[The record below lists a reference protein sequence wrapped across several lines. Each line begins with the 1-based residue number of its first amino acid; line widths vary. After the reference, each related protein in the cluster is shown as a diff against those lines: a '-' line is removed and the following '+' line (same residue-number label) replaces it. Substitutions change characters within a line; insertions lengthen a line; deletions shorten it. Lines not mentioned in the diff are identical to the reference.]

1 MSISNDE
8 GISKL
13 LDLADDKFNENLDS
27 QLKYWKQQLVGSPPL
42 LELPTDRP
50 RPTVQSFR
58 GAHQSF
64 TLSLELTKAL
74 SLLIRRE
81 GVTLFMAL
89 LAAFDTLLYRYT
101 GTEDILV
108 GSPIA
113 NRNHGEIEELIGF
126 FVNTLVLRTD
136 MSGNPS
142 FQELL
147 GRVREVAL
155 QADTHQDLPF
165 QILVEELQPQ
175 RDLSYS
181 PLFQVMFAFEE
192 DVSRQKLEL
201 FGLTANSRVI
211 ENNTAKFDLTLFL
224 EQTSA
229 GLVGKWAYNTDLFD
243 ASTIERMTRHFQ
255 TILEGIVANPKQ
267 LISELPLLT
276 ADERQQLLCEWN
288 HTQTDY
294 SQDKC
299 IHQLFEEQV
308 ERTPDAVALVFE
320 EQQLTY
326 RELNRRANQLAH
338 YLKTLGVGPEV
349 LVGICVERS
358 LEMVVGM
365 LGIIKAG
372 GAYVPL
378 EPRLPQERLSFM
390 LLDSQV
396 TVLLTQQQLVEGLHQ
411 PGTVV
416 VCLDTDW
423 EKIAQENDLNLE
435 SLATP
440 ENLIY
445 VIFTSGSTGKA
456 KGVEIEHQQL
466 LNYLHGIQERLS
478 LSGGGNFAIA
488 STFAADLGN
497 TVIFPS
503 LCSGGCLHI
512 LSIERASDPNAFLDY
527 CQQYPIDCLK
537 IVPSHLSA
545 LLSSS
550 PHPETILPRQRLIL
564 GGEATSWDLIEKI
577 QHYAPT
583 CQIFNHYGPTEA
595 TVGVLTYAVNSRPI
609 DYHTQ
614 IVPLGRP
621 LPNTQI
627 YLLDRQRQPVPI
639 GVPGELYIGG
649 AGLARGYLNRP
660 DLTQEKFIPNPFENS
675 KSRSQSVSNR
685 SVVRCAT
692 QSQNSKLSRL
702 YKTGDL
708 ARYLPD
714 GNIEYLGRIDH
725 QVKIRGNRVELGEIE
740 ASLSQHPALAQT
752 VVIAHENV
760 LGDKRLVAYIVPN
773 QELTPTI
780 NDLRHFLSQK
790 LPDYMIPSA
799 FAILDTLPLTPNG
812 KVDRRA
818 LPIPDTNSLTV
829 GDRFVAPTTPT
840 QEVLAAIWSQ
850 VLGLDKVGIHDNFFE
865 LGGHSLLATQIIS
878 SCYQTFCVKLSL
890 RQLFA
895 TPTVAGLAV
904 AITNAQMSGS
914 GLSDYQIIPQT
925 NQQSALLSF
934 AQQRLWFLEQLEPN
948 RSDYHICQAVRL
960 SGALNVTALQLALDA
975 IVAHHEVLRTN
986 FIYEDGNP
994 IQVIGTPRPVE
1005 LASVDL
1011 QEYPPTQQQ
1020 TEIQRRLQH
1029 SRQRPF
1035 NLSEDLM
1042 LRGSLLQIG
1051 PQEHIL
1057 LLVMHHIASDGWSRG
1072 ILLQQL
1078 NSLYKAFCHGQP
1090 NPLPKMPIQ
1099 YADFAVWQRQWLQ
1112 GVGAD
1117 PCSPQKTQLDY
1128 WKQQLAGANPV
1139 LELPTD
1145 YPRPPVQT
1153 YSGASQSIV
1162 LNQSLTTALKVL
1174 SRREQVTLFMTLL
1187 AAFQTLLYR
1196 YSGQEDIIVGSP
1208 IAGRNRT
1215 ELEGL
1220 IGFFIN
1226 TLVLRTHLGGNL
1238 SFRELLDRVCQM
1250 TLSAHSNQDMPFE
1263 KLVEELQLKRD
1274 LSRNPLFQVWFNMLN
1289 LEEIQ
1294 LELPGLTVEPI
1305 LMPEVA
1311 SKFDLSLYVKEQ
1323 NQEIKLE
1330 LVYNPDLFA
1339 RERMVEMLDQFHH
1352 LLLQIVANP
1361 ETSIAELSLVT
1372 PTAKLLLPN
1381 PIQQLRSQWVG
1392 AVHTS
1397 FSQQAQ
1403 KEPQQLAVVDAN
1415 VASWTYAELEER
1427 TNLLANYLVA
1437 NHIQPQDIVAI
1448 YGHRSATLVWAILG
1462 VLKAGAAFVILDPAY
1477 PTSRL
1482 IDYLHLAQPRASLQ
1496 ITAAGELPVAL
1507 SEYLETLSCR
1517 CHLKLTQDSMV
1528 AIRRLFQDYATHD
1541 PGIAVGPDHLAY
1553 VAFTSGSTGK
1563 PKGILGVHKPLSH
1576 FLQWH
1581 CQTFGLDQSD
1591 RFSMLS
1597 GLSHDPLFRDIFTP
1611 LSLGATLCI
1620 PTQNDIATPGKLA
1633 DWMEQQRVSVAH
1645 LTPAMTQLLTAT
1657 TVTTKYLRYLFF
1669 GGDILKVEDLR
1680 RIRDFAPTAQ
1690 SVNFYGATETPQ
1702 AMGYFTISNQGS
1714 SILPNGNVPLG
1725 RGIEDVQLLLLNAKQ
1740 QLAGIGEVGEIYV
1753 RTPYLTKGYIGSDE
1767 LTQKRFIINP
1777 LTKIPDDRL
1786 YKTGDLGR
1794 YLPDSNIE
1802 FLGRIDHQV
1811 KIRGFRIELGEIEAM
1826 LSKHPAVQ
1834 KTVVIVREDVPG
1846 DKRLVAYLVPRQEQA
1861 PTSELRHFLKQQLPD
1876 YMVPSAFVMLAAFP
1890 LTPNGKIDRSALPAP
1905 EHQRQE
1911 SEETFVAPRDELELQ
1926 LTEIW
1931 EKVLGVQPIGIRD
1944 NFFTL
1949 GGHSL
1954 IAVRVFTEIE
1964 QIWGRN
1970 LPLITL
1976 FQTQTVE
1983 ALADILRQERCIAPW
1998 SSLVLIQPGQSK
2010 PPLFCIHPIGG
2021 NVLEYYGLAH
2031 YLGREQP
2038 VYGLQAQGLD
2048 GKQVPISRVED
2059 MANHYIK
2066 EIRTVQPNGPYFLA
2080 GYSFGGVVAFEM
2092 AQQLYAQGQKV
2103 ALLALLD
2110 VKSPNLLHIRPSF
2123 AESVRIHLSN
2133 LWQLEPE
2140 ERLKYIRDRIEYRV
2154 GKVNYKDFL
2163 IRELSKT
2170 GILTNQYLKVLD
2182 SNLQASKDYITPVY
2196 PGVVTLFRCQVQL
2209 LEFALHPELGWGEL
2223 VTRDLEIHHIPGDHF
2238 GLLKEPRVRV
2248 LAEKLKLCLERLQTD
2263 P

>member
-27 QLKYWKQQLVGSPPL
+27 QLKYWKQQLVASPPL

-74 SLLIRRE
+74 SLLSRRE

-101 GTEDILV
+101 GIEDILV

-165 QILVEELQPQ
+165 QILVEELQPK

-192 DVSRQKLEL
+192 DVSLQRLEL

-435 SLATP
+435 SQATP

-512 LSIERASDPNAFLDY
+512 ISIERASDPNAFLDY

-550 PHPETILPRQRLIL
+550 QPETILPRQRLIL

-577 QHYAPT
+577 QH
-583 CQIFNHYGPTEA
+583 
-595 TVGVLTYAVNSRPI
+595 S
-609 DYHTQ
+609 
-614 IVPLGRP
+614 
-621 LPNTQI
+621 
-627 YLLDRQRQPVPI
+627 
-639 GVPGELYIGG
+639 
-649 AGLARGYLNRP
+649 
-660 DLTQEKFIPNPFENS
+660 
-675 KSRSQSVSNR
+675 
-685 SVVRCAT
+685 
-692 QSQNSKLSRL
+692 
-702 YKTGDL
+702 
-708 ARYLPD
+708 
-714 GNIEYLGRIDH
+714 
-725 QVKIRGNRVELGEIE
+725 
-740 ASLSQHPALAQT
+740 
-752 VVIAHENV
+752 
-760 LGDKRLVAYIVPN
+760 
-773 QELTPTI
+773 
-780 NDLRHFLSQK
+780 
-790 LPDYMIPSA
+790 
-799 FAILDTLPLTPNG
+799 
-812 KVDRRA
+812 
-818 LPIPDTNSLTV
+818 
-829 GDRFVAPTTPT
+829 
-840 QEVLAAIWSQ
+840 
-850 VLGLDKVGIHDNFFE
+850 
-865 LGGHSLLATQIIS
+865 
-878 SCYQTFCVKLSL
+878 
-890 RQLFA
+890 
-895 TPTVAGLAV
+895 
-904 AITNAQMSGS
+904 
-914 GLSDYQIIPQT
+914 
-925 NQQSALLSF
+925 
-934 AQQRLWFLEQLEPN
+934 
-948 RSDYHICQAVRL
+948 
-960 SGALNVTALQLALDA
+960 
-975 IVAHHEVLRTN
+975 
-986 FIYEDGNP
+986 
-994 IQVIGTPRPVE
+994 
-1005 LASVDL
+1005 
-1011 QEYPPTQQQ
+1011 PTQQQ
-1020 TEIQRRLQH
+1020 TEVQRRLQH

-1117 PCSPQKTQLDY
+1117 PCSPLQTQLDY

-1174 SRREQVTLFMTLL
+1174 SRQEQVTLFMTLL

-1196 YSGQEDIIVGSP
+1196 YSGQEDIIVGSA

-1415 VASWTYAELEER
+1415 VAWTYAELEER

-1507 SEYLETLSCR
+1507 SEYLNLSCR

-1597 GLSHDPLFRDIFTP
+1597 GLSHDPLLRDIFTP

-1702 AMGYFTISNQGS
+1702 AMGYFRISNQGS

-1767 LTQKRFIINP
+1767 LTQERFIINP

-1826 LSKHPAVQ
+1826 LSQHPAVQ

-1861 PTSELRHFLKQQLPD
+1861 PTSELRHFLKQHLPD

-1911 SEETFVAPRDELELQ
+1911 SEETFVAPKDELELQ
-1926 LTEIW
+1926 LKEIW

-1983 ALADILRQERCIAPW
+1983 ALADILRQSGCIAPW

-2048 GKQVPISRVED
+2048 GKQVPLSRVED

-2133 LWQLEPE
+2133 LWQLELQ

-2223 VTRDLEIHHIPGDHF
+2223 VAGDLEIHHIPGDHF